1 MVADR
6 TLSPLPPLSPS
17 MAPLFVCQQPIR
29 VPVFLS
35 VLSPSISVFR
45 LSVLSGDCPTCVFQ
59 PLPPTLP
66 AYLMFVCPPVS
77 CIIVVLYGGCS
88 NGVSQ
93 RSFLFVCLSP
103 LYLFVCCLPGA
114 PPPAPFCQA
123 GPLVSS
129 QHRPLSACMSAY
141 LSRSLSFSVYL
152 FCLGTVPSTFPCFP
166 SLPSSPHPPTRA
178 STHAAHSIKISASS
192 GQRPDWELQVPA
204 ARAAATDAG
213 AVEGRGLT
221 AADCGTVPVA
231 VASCRCC
238 PARPLRGS
246 PQPAPPDR
254 APGPRT
260 PSPGRGPQRPA
271 MSARSRNE
279 RR

>member
-93 RSFLFVCLSP
+93 RSFLFVWLWP
-103 LYLFVCCLPGA
+103 LAVLC
-114 PPPAPFCQA
+114 
-123 GPLVSS
+123 PL
-129 QHRPLSACMSAY
+129 L
-141 LSRSLSFSVYL
+141 
-152 FCLGTVPSTFPCFP
+152 
-166 SLPSSPHPPTRA
+166 SSPHETVSLYGGRQVGGLERGMWAAGGVNPTSRLHQIQKNHLPSRCTQQRSDGTGWWPHHCPPHHA
-178 STHAAHSIKISASS
+178 SLA
-192 GQRPDWELQVPA
+192 
-204 ARAAATDAG
+204 
-213 AVEGRGLT
+213 
-221 AADCGTVPVA
+221 PVA
-231 VASCRCC
+231 
-238 PARPLRGS
+238 L
-246 PQPAPPDR
+246 QPFA
-254 APGPRT
+254 AESLEGEEQ
-260 PSPGRGPQRPA
+260 G
-271 MSARSRNE
+271 
-279 RR
+279 